1 MIAMSETLTMLLVL
15 GAGII
20 LGICFF
26 GSLWWTIRRGLSA
39 KQPALLFFTSLL
51 LRTSLTLAGFYFITN
66 GRLKLLLLCLL
77 GFVIGR
83 FMMVHLVGALA
94 TTSVKEVK
102 YASEP

>member
-1 MIAMSETLTMLLVL
+1 MNEALTMLLVL

-39 KQPALLFFTSLL
+39 KQPALLFFSSLL

-83 FMMVHLVGALA
+83 FMMMRLVGLPT
-94 TTSVKEVK
+94 TTSSVEDAN